1 MGAARTL
8 EAYRVYR
15 LADDARIVSSGR
27 SVAAVMR
34 DTLVG
39 LGVPDSRIVLEDDS
53 RTTHDEAVLI
63 ARMLR
68 QLQPRQV
75 VLVTSAV
82 HMRRALATFRAQGID
97 PVPAIARDPHL
108 SLPLWQKLLP
118 TYHGLEATS
127 DLAHELLG
135 IPYYAVRGWLRL

>member
-1 MGAARTL
+1 MVYLGADPLTG
-8 EAYRVYR
+8 R
-15 LADDARIVSSGR
+15 LRYLR
-27 SVAAVMR
+27 ETVA
-34 DTLVG
+34 
-39 LGVPDSRIVLEDDS
+39 
-53 RTTHDEAVLI
+53 THDEAVLVAPI
-63 ARMLR
+63 LR
-68 QLQPRQV
+68 SLRPSQV

-97 PVPAIARDPHL
+97 AIPAIARDPHL

-135 IPYYAVRGWLRL
+135 IPYYAVRGWLHL